1 MPINF
6 LLGISFFFTLA
17 LGIPIAFVLGITS
30 LSALIVLSNIPL
42 HLIPQRLFTGMDSF
56 PIMAVPFFILAG
68 NLMNASKITDRIID
82 FSKILVGRIR
92 GGLGHVNIVASMFFA
107 GISGSAVADTSA
119 LGSIL
124 IPAMV
129 RERYSTA
136 YSAAVT
142 ASSSIIGPIIPPS
155 IPMVI
160 LAMITNLSVGGLFL
174 GGVLPGIFIGF
185 GLMAVNYIIS
195 RKRNYEKSRE
205 PVRWKDFL
213 KTLSGAI
220 IPLLMPLIILGG
232 ILGGVFTPTEAASVA
247 VVYALF
253 VGFFI
258 LRTLTLKDLPNIF
271 FRSMVLTSTILI
283 VFGMANAFSWILATQ
298 QIPQK
303 VSQYI
308 LSISRNPYV
317 ILFLIN
323 LFLLIVGC
331 FLEGL
336 AAIMILVPIL
346 MPLVTQV
353 GINPMHFALIVVVNL
368 MIGLITPPVGLCL
381 IVVCGVAKMKVGPIL
396 KEIIPFLLVEIIILF
411 IITYFPWFT
420 LTLPRLF
427 KFI

>member
-1 MPINF
+1 MN
-6 LLGISFFFTLA
+6 LLMGISFFLTLA
-17 LGIPIAFVLGITS
+17 LGIPIAFVLGIT
-30 LSALIVLSNIPL
+30 ALVAVIALPNVPL

-68 NLMNASKITDRIID
+68 NLMNAAKITDSIIE
-82 FSKILVGRIR
+82 FSKLLVGRIR

-124 IPAMV
+124 IPAMEK
-129 RERYSTA
+129 ERYSSA

-160 LAMITNLSVGGLFL
+160 MAMIANLSVGGLFL
-174 GGVLPGIFIGF
+174 GGVLPGVFIGF
-185 GLMAVNYIIS
+185 GLMAVNYVIS
-195 RKRNYEKSRE
+195 RRRNYQKIVE
-205 PVRWKDFL
+205 PIQWKVFF
-213 KTLSGAI
+213 KTLLATI
-220 IPLLMPLIILGG
+220 IPLLMPIIILGG
-232 ILGGVFTPTEAASVA
+232 ILGGIFTATEAASVA
-247 VVYALF
+247 VAYALF
-253 VGFFI
+253 IGLII
-258 LRTLTLKDLPNIF
+258 LRTLSFKDLPNIF

-283 VFGMANAFSWILATQ
+283 VFAMANAFSWILATQ

-308 LSISRNPYV
+308 LSISRDPFV
-317 ILFLIN
+317 ILFLVNI
-323 LFLLIVGC
+323 FLLIVGC

-336 AAIMILVPIL
+336 AAIMITVPIL

-353 GINPMHFALIVVVNL
+353 GIDPMHFALIVVVNL
-368 MIGLITPPVGLCL
+368 MIGLITPPMGLCL
-381 IVVCGVAKMKVGPIL
+381 IVVCGVAKIKLGPLL
-396 KEIIPFLLVEIIILF
+396 KEIIPFLMVEIVILF
-411 IITYFPWFT
+411 VITYMPWFT

-427 KFI
+427 KLI

>member
-1 MPINF
+1 MNF
-6 LLGISFFFTLA
+6 LLGISFFLTLA

-30 LSALIVLSNIPL
+30 LIALIALSNIPL

-82 FSKILVGRIR
+82 FSKLLVGRIR

-160 LAMITNLSVGGLFL
+160 LAMIANLSVGGLFL

-195 RKRNYEKSRE
+195 RKRNYEKSQE
-205 PVRWKDFL
+205 PFRWKDFSKSL
-213 KTLSGAI
+213 LGAI

-232 ILGGVFTPTEAASVA
+232 ILGGIFTPTEAASVA
-247 VVYALF
+247 VIYSLF

-258 LRTLTLKDLPNIF
+258 LRTLSLKDLPNIF

-283 VFGMANAFSWILATQ
+283 VFGMANVFSWILATQ

-323 LFLLIVGC
+323 IFLLIVGC

-346 MPLVTQV
+346 MPLVIQV
-353 GINPMHFALIVVVNL
+353 GINPMHFALIVIVNL

-381 IVVCGVAKMKVGPIL
+381 IVVCGVARMKVGPIL
-396 KEIIPFLLVEIIILF
+396 KEILPFLLVEIIILF

-427 KFI
+427 KFT

>member
-1 MPINF
+1 MN
-6 LLGISFFFTLA
+6 LLMGISFFLTLA
-17 LGIPIAFVLGITS
+17 LGIPIAFVLGIA
-30 LSALIVLSNIPL
+30 ALVAVIALPNVPL

-82 FSKILVGRIR
+82 FSKLLVGRIR

-124 IPAMV
+124 IPAMEK
-129 RERYSTA
+129 ERYSTA

-160 LAMITNLSVGGLFL
+160 LAMVANLSVGGLFL
-174 GGVLPGIFIGF
+174 GGVLPGILIGF
-185 GLMAVNYIIS
+185 GLMAVNYVIS
-195 RKRNYEKSRE
+195 RRRNYQKIEE
-205 PVRWKDFL
+205 AIQWKAFF
-213 KTLSGAI
+213 KTLLGAF

-232 ILGGVFTPTEAASVA
+232 ILGGIFTATEAASVA
-247 VVYALF
+247 VAYALL
-253 VGFFI
+253 VGLFI
-258 LRTLTLKDLPNIF
+258 LRTLALKDLPNIF

-283 VFGMANAFSWILATQ
+283 VFAMANAFSWILATQ

-308 LSISRNPYV
+308 LSVSRNPFV
-317 ILFLIN
+317 ILFMLNI
-323 LFLLIVGC
+323 FLLIVGC

-353 GINPMHFALIVVVNL
+353 GIDPMHFALIVVVNL
-368 MIGLITPPVGLCL
+368 MIGLITPPMGLCL
-381 IVVCGVAKMKVGPIL
+381 IVVCGVAKMKIGPLL
-396 KEIIPFLLVEIIILF
+396 KEIIPFLMVEIVILF
-411 IITYFPWFT
+411 VITYMPWFT

-427 KFI
+427 KLH